1 MPELC
6 VERALEP
13 GQNDALSYL
22 VGIGLG
28 RALAVIGDQLGTRL
42 VARPPRVR
50 FVSLADDPNLGRDD
64 ADLSRLAVRATLNGS
79 VVAHAISW
87 MPREAVGY
95 YTSRIREH
103 GSLFGESQALHDVAA
118 HELGSIVL
126 SSIVEGMRPI
136 LPERGWFS
144 HPELVSEASHWWQS
158 IGQNAVGGFLA
169 QVEIEDA
176 QTSLDAEFC
185 LLTGPRG
192 LDLLLS
198 AVERLLVDAS

>member
-13 GQNDALSYL
+13 EQNDALAYL
-22 VGIGLG
+22 VGVGLG

-64 ADLSRLAVRATLNGS
+64 ADLSRMAVRATLNGS

-87 MPREAVGY
+87 MPREAVSY
-95 YTSRIREH
+95 YTSRVREH
-103 GSLFGESQALHDVAA
+103 GSVFVDTGAVHEVAA
-118 HELGSIVL
+118 AELGSIVL
-126 SSIVEGMRPI
+126 SSIVTGMRPI

-144 HPELVSEASHWWQS
+144 HPELVSEASHWWQN

-169 QVEIEDA
+169 EIEIEDA
-176 QTSLDAEFC
+176 QTSLAAEFC

-192 LDLLLS
+192 LDLLLT
-198 AVERLLVDAS
+198 AIERLLGEAS